1 MSGEQIILAGDVG
14 GTNARL
20 AIVELQGR
28 SARFV
33 HQNRYPSGE
42 YPGLAPIVR
51 RFLEETGTRPDRAC
65 LAIACPVVGDDC
77 TAPNLPWTVNA
88 RALAAEIEIPR
99 TAIIND
105 FVAVGY
111 GVELLTPTD
120 LVTLQEGSPEPRG
133 PIALI
138 GAGTGLGEG
147 FLIWQDDHYRVL
159 ASEGGHTDFAPSGEL
174 QIGLLRSLREQL
186 GRVSWER
193 LLSGPGI
200 VNIYRYLLES
210 GVAPEQASVR
220 AELDAED
227 DAAVIVRHGLDRKD
241 CLSVKAL
248 ELFWEA
254 LGAEAGNLALTIVA
268 TGGVY
273 VAGGIVPRIAQQL
286 DSGPFVTAFRNKG
299 RLAPLLARIPVHV
312 IMHPGVGMLGAA
324 AVAGRMDPTGE
335 SPEPGVSLSEAK
347 GT

>member
-1 MSGEQIILAGDVG
+1 MIVLAGDVG

-20 AIVELQGR
+20 AIVELEER
-28 SARFV
+28 TARIV
-33 HQNRYPSGE
+33 RQDRYPSAE
-42 YPGLAPIVR
+42 HKGLAPIVR
-51 RFLEETGTRPDRAC
+51 QFCQEGGSLPDRAC
-65 LAIACPVVGDDC
+65 FGIACPVVGDDC
-77 TAPNLPWTVNA
+77 AAPNLPWTINV
-88 RALAAEIEIPR
+88 RALAAEIGIPR

-111 GVELLTPTD
+111 GIEMLTPAD
-120 LVTLQEGSPEPRG
+120 LATLQEGTPEPEK

-159 ASEGGHTDFAPSGEL
+159 PSEGGHTDFASVGEL
-174 QIGLLRSLREQL
+174 QVGLLRWLRERF

-200 VNIYRYLLES
+200 ANIYSYLREA
-210 GVAPEQASVR
+210 GVAPEQPSVR

-227 DAAVIVRHGLDRKD
+227 DGTVIVRHALDRSD
-241 CLSVKAL
+241 CLSLRAL
-248 ELFWEA
+248 DLFWEV

-273 VAGGIVPRIAQQL
+273 IAGGIAPRLVQRL
-286 DSGPFVTAFRNKG
+286 DSSPLLTAFRDKG
-299 RLAPLLARIPVHV
+299 RLSGLLSRMPVHV
-312 IMHPGVGMLGAA
+312 IMNPGVGILGAA
-324 AVAGRMDPTGE
+324 AFAGRM
-335 SPEPGVSLSEAK
+335 
-347 GT
+347 